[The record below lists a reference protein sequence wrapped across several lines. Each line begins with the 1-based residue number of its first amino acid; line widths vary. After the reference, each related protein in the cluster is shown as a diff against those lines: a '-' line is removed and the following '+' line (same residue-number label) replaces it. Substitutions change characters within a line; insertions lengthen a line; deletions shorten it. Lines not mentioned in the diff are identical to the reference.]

1 MFHYLSLPDEPHEFE
16 RPAISTVR
24 GRTADTEER
33 DADLAAM
40 MRGPEIGPSLYV
52 SCCLDFDDHIHLNP
66 AGYEAMPDLNSQS
79 DLGSRHLIF
88 CSSCSLAHSSVLA
101 CEVL

>member
-1 MFHYLSLPDEPHEFE
+1 MLTGWRMFHYLSLPDEPHEFE
-16 RPAISTVR
+16 RPAISMVR

-52 SCCLDFDDHIHLNP
+52 SCCLMFRVASTSTII
-66 AGYEAMPDLNSQS
+66 S
-79 DLGSRHLIF
+79 I
-88 CSSCSLAHSSVLA
+88 
-101 CEVL
+101 